1 MSKIYPGLVH
11 LNGHLLAAV
20 DVETTGTR
28 PDYHEIVQIAVVPL
42 DSDIWPLDGVSP
54 FYTTMRPLYPERAD
68 LRSMNVHGIKLGEL
82 LEHAPD
88 PGRVADLF
96 LEWFQAL
103 DLPSGKRLVPMA
115 HNWPFEAGF
124 LEAWL
129 GHEAFE
135 EVFHGHP
142 RDAMVYALAL
152 NDRAAFAG
160 RPQPFP
166 VVGLKAMSL
175 ALGISHE
182 RHHDALADCLAE
194 AEVYRA
200 MLVKDLF

>member
-1 MSKIYPGLVH
+1 MKVYPGLVH
-11 LNGHLLAAV
+11 LNGNLLAAV
-20 DVETTGTR
+20 DVETSGT
-28 PDYHEIVQIAVVPL
+28 DSGWHEIVQIAVVPL
-42 DSDIWPLDGVSP
+42 DNDIRPLAGVNP
-54 FYTTMRPLYPERAD
+54 FYTTLRPLYPERAD
-68 LRSMNVHGIKLGEL
+68 QRSMKVHRLSLVEL

-103 DLPSGKRLVPMA
+103 DLPANKSLVPLA

-124 LEAWL
+124 LRAWL
-129 GHEAFE
+129 GHKTFE
-135 EVFHGHP
+135 EVFFGHA
-142 RDAMVYALAL
+142 RDAMTLALAM

-166 VVGLKAMSL
+166 AVGLRAIGTRF
-175 ALGISHE
+175 GIANE
-182 RHHDALADCLAE
+182 KQHDALCDCLTE

-200 MLVKDLF
+200 MLLKNLF